1 MKSVVDGFQSG
12 PLLSKAIVDL
22 SKSLNAPFEPQPL
35 DPRLGFFNAALS
47 VLFFSRCVL
56 IEMLEDGSLDLSG
69 TNAIRFA
76 VSIADYPS
84 AAKLLQSEAKEIS
97 EGDPDYLSVF
107 LAEIREMM
115 EERKLGPDW
124 LALVDV

>member
-1 MKSVVDGFQSG
+1 MKSVVDDFQSG
-12 PLLSKAIVDL
+12 PLLSKAIAVL
-22 SKSLNAPFEPQPL
+22 SKSLDVPFESQPS
-35 DPRLGFFNAALS
+35 DPTLGFFNAALS
-47 VLFFSRCVL
+47 VIFFSRCIL
-56 IEMLEDGSLDLSG
+56 NEMLEDRRLDLSG

-84 AAKLLQSEAKEIS
+84 AAKLLQGETKEIL
-97 EGDPDYLSVF
+97 EEDPEYLSTF

-124 LALVDV
+124 LALIDL